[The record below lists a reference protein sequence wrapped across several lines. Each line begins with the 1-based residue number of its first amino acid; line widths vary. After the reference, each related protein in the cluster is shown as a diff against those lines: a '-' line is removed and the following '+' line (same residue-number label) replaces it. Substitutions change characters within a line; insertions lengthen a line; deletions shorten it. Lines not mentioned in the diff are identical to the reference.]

1 MESKMTLLEMV
12 KKYMG
17 EKDGVK
23 FPTEYKEVSR
33 GEQVNT
39 REFLDNWERHKT
51 FYLVNGFLICDPD
64 ERDCYPVG
72 KIEGEEITFPPLER
86 LETEFIETQKKV
98 CKTCK
103 EPLGTVM
110 EILEGL
116 CEGCSYEEAFPWE
129 GGMNTR

>member
-1 MESKMTLLEMV
+1 MTLLEIV
-12 KKYMG
+12 KVYME
-17 EKDGVK
+17 EKKIGIK
-23 FPTEYKEVSR
+23 FPVEYKEVSN

-39 REFLDNWERHKT
+39 KEFLSNRERHRT
-51 FYLVNGFLICDPD
+51 FYLVDKFLICDQD
-64 ERDCYPVG
+64 EGDCYPVG
-72 KIEGEEITFPPLER
+72 KIEGEEITFPPLEG

-116 CEGCSYEEAFPWE
+116 CEGCSYEEAFPLDIGWRFE
-129 GGMNTR
+129 K